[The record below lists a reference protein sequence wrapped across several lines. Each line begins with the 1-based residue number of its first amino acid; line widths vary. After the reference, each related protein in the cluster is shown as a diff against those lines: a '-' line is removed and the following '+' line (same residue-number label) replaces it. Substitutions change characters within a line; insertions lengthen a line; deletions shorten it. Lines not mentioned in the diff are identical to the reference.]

1 MEYSPMLV
9 VMLWALTPSDAS
21 SIAAKV
27 QEMPTPGMT
36 VHQESYFTFNHG
48 KPFLAEQDPLTGAIL
63 NLKTTPVIQDDY
75 VYEEEEETDG
85 IDRKD
90 SPKIF
95 TRNDIAQPSKDAD
108 LHKFLNLPVHYSS
121 SGKFPLIS
129 SSYAN
134 TKVQGHGASA
144 YSNHRLNP
152 TTSTSTVSPSYYSL
166 KTSTSTTNTEGTTS
180 TTTRTTTTTTTT
192 TSPTTTTTTTT
203 TLRPPTTRTT
213 SKPPSSYEYE
223 YEYDYDNEHE
233 KESTENKTSNHNILD
248 FFDKDYE
255 LLGASEE
262 EKNTSKV
269 GTNQPT
275 GKPQD
280 VVMVAPNTNI
290 FIPADYLKPS
300 SDEKYNKTEYQQ
312 TTTVKTTTSTVAPP
326 TTSTTMKSTTFPT
339 IRSTTESFIVTSSTQ
354 NRLLYSY
361 TERPK
366 PSNEIEKTV
375 PTTES
380 SEVNDKV
387 DHSIF
392 GMKITNKDKQEV
404 TTKKEDDPSPTLQT
418 TEKRPIVFLPTRLP
432 DEINKNETKLI
443 TAEEEDRPIRK
454 RPNPQQSDESK
465 PSEVIVPPT
474 RPSDF
479 HYTFVKPGTRPLNI
493 NPQQN
498 GHFNPY
504 QRPYTAPTMVPTEML
519 PPQRPLEHYHRPQE
533 RPYPEILQY
542 RPIEQNRPQSNKP
555 MVNVG
560 NRVPIY
566 NIPENKPVLE
576 QTNNRP
582 VQTFLPTPMRP
593 VESKPHE
600 IIPQKLEPKPFATMA
615 PTTSSRPGESSSVL
629 INRPHILPQRQE
641 FQPRPTDAATPTRNP
656 ENVQKPS
663 KVSNQ
668 PTDIMYPPYSQ
679 IRPQEPE
686 QKPYVPE
693 YRPQNPRPEQTRPPI
708 VIPDLIHS
716 LETQSTIEN
725 QNQQTISFSNNKP
738 YPSQFNQPSKVES
751 HFIKVSP
758 GQENPSYSLQTSFSI
773 GVPPAEEP
781 QQGISNSNP
790 TKVAVAPVGQG
801 VGQVLFPDEEEKRP
815 WTFQEEKRPQ
825 PQSFH
830 SPEGEKYPRPSWES
844 HLKPPLA
851 FNHLRK
857 EPFLHKRPKPR
868 PDLPNILPQFRPNAK
883 VGHAEPHIYFK
894 TPLDTLQPPPL
905 PRPQFLRA
913 ESEEEKQQVHRRN
926 GQSTRVAPVPAQPAH
941 VPVQPAHIPVQP
953 APVPKRGALRS
964 EDEKTDPVFVVY
976 PSNNAQDGVVIGT
989 RGPQRPLPPDN
1000 LELED
1005 SFPLDTNKNFQA
1017 RVDTPILKGKVT
1029 SKPIVKN
1036 DFPYPLVKPTEIEE
1050 KVITTVTKEYTA
1062 FSPTVSPTEKE
1073 HDTEINVIPYLQD
1086 YQPFATKKPAQEPP
1100 VWNTGNDTK
1109 PISVTLKTQKT
1120 EVTTSKIDNHK
1131 TSDSPTPQ
1139 DFQAPFYASLSA
1151 PNQGWSVLRPR
1162 PSPEKE
1168 EEETTTAKIVEE
1180 QESKFDIQNFKPQ
1193 LFGGF
1198 KPIIPPNMEPKE
1210 PIQEDKENL

>member
-21 SIAAKV
+21 SIPAKV
-27 QEMPTPGMT
+27 QEMSPPGMT

-63 NLKTTPVIQDDY
+63 NLKTTPVVQDDY
-75 VYEEEEETDG
+75 IYEEEEETDG

-166 KTSTSTTNTEGTTS
+166 KTSTRATSTEGTTS
-180 TTTRTTTTTTTT
+180 TTTTTTTTTT
-192 TSPTTTTTTTT
+192 TSPTSTTTTTTT
-203 TLRPPTTRTT
+203 SKPTTIRTT
-213 SKPPSSYEYE
+213 TKPPSSYEYE
-223 YEYDYDNEHE
+223 YEYDYDNDHE
-233 KESTENKTSNHNILD
+233 REPVVNANKTSNHNILD

-262 EKNTSKV
+262 DKNVSKV
-269 GTNQPT
+269 GNPQPT
-275 GKPQD
+275 GKPNND

-290 FIPADYLKPS
+290 FIPADYLKPNS
-300 SDEKYNKTEYQQ
+300 EEKHNKTEYQQ
-312 TTTVKTTTSTVAPP
+312 TTTVKPITSSITPP
-326 TTSTTMKSTTFPT
+326 TTLPPVKSTTLLPMKSTTFST
-339 IRSTTESFIVTSSTQ
+339 IKFTTESFTVNSSSQ
-354 NRLLYSY
+354 KNKVIYSY

-366 PSNEIEKTV
+366 PSNNEIEKFI

-404 TTKKEDDPSPTLQT
+404 TTKKEDDNPTAQPVD
-418 TEKRPIVFLPTRLP
+418 KRPAYFLPTRLP
-432 DEINKNETKLI
+432 EENNDNETQLI
-443 TAEEEDRPIRK
+443 TSEEEDRPIRQ
-454 RPNPQQSDESK
+454 RPNPQQSEESK

-479 HYTFVKPGTRPLNI
+479 HYTFVKPGSRPINI

-498 GHFNPY
+498 GHYNPY
-504 QRPYTAPTMVPTEML
+504 QRPYTPPTMVPTEIL
-519 PPQRPLEHYHRPQE
+519 PPQRPLEHFHRPQE
-533 RPYPEILQY
+533 RPYPEIVQY
-542 RPIEQNRPQSNKP
+542 RPIDQSRPQSKP

-560 NRVPIY
+560 NRGPIY
-566 NIPENKPVLE
+566 NIPENKPALE
-576 QTNNRP
+576 QTNKRP
-582 VQTFLPTPMRP
+582 PQPFLPTPMRP
-593 VESKPHE
+593 VEPKPHDNF
-600 IIPQKLEPKPFATMA
+600 PQKLEPKPFATMA
-615 PTTSSRPGESSSVL
+615 PTSSRPGEPSS
-629 INRPHILPQRQE
+629 INRPHVLPQRQE
-641 FQPRPTDAATPTRNP
+641 FQPRPVDPTTINRNP
-656 ENVQKPS
+656 ENEQKPS
-663 KVSNQ
+663 KVPNQ
-668 PTDIMYPPYSQ
+668 SSDIMYPPYSQ
-679 IRPQEPE
+679 QRPQEPD
-686 QKPYVPE
+686 QKPYVSE

-716 LETQSTIEN
+716 LETQTSSEN
-725 QNQQTISFSNNKP
+725 QNQPSISFSNNKP
-738 YPSQFNQPSKVES
+738 FPSQFNQPSKVES

-781 QQGISNSNP
+781 QQGISNNNP
-790 TKVAVAPVGQG
+790 TKVAVAVAPSSQG

-815 WTFQEEKRPQ
+815 WTFQEEKRPALY
-825 PQSFH
+825 

-926 GQSTRVAPVPAQPAH
+926 GQSTRVAPAP
-941 VPVQPAHIPVQP
+941 VPVPLPAAH
-953 APVPKRGALRS
+953 VPKRGALRA

-1029 SKPIVKN
+1029 SKPIIKI
-1036 DFPYPLVKPTEIEE
+1036 DFPYPLVKPTELEE

-1086 YQPFATKKPAQEPP
+1086 YQPFATKKPSQQEPP
-1100 VWNTGNDTK
+1100 TWNTGNDTK

-1162 PSPEKE
+1162 PNPEKE
-1168 EEETTTAKIVEE
+1168 EEETTTAKIFEE

-1210 PIQEDKENL
+1210 PISEEKENL